1 MSKKFLS
8 IVSILV
14 VLSFVL
20 VACQAAAPA
29 AEAPAAPAAEAP
41 AKLKVFGAFAT
52 PIEEPWDGVI
62 HAALQKAADAG
73 EIEYTYQENIGYSGD
88 MERVLREVC
97 EQQKPNLIMGDAF
110 GNEEAVRRVAKDF
123 PEVAFAFGSG
133 NGPSEP
139 NVAVFD
145 NWIHEPAYLMGM
157 LAGGLTQTGKIG
169 IVGAMPVPEV
179 NRLVNAFIAGAK
191 TQRPDVVVM
200 VSFINSWFDPAAAKE
215 AAIAMIDNGADVLY
229 AERFGVIEAAAEKG
243 LFAFG
248 NMSDQNE
255 LAPDFVVTSAVWNMD
270 PTVEYLI
277 KQVAAGTFTAQDLKD
292 FSMMGKGGASLA
304 SFHNTESK
312 IPAELLAAVKA
323 KEAEILSGMF
333 RVDVDEAQPA
343 GSN

>member
-1 MSKKFLS
+1 MSKKFIS

-20 VACQAAAPA
+20 VSCAPA
-29 AEAPAAPAAEAP
+29 AQTG
-41 AKLKVFGAFAT
+41 AKTGKVKVFGAFAT

-62 HAALQKAADAG
+62 HAALNKAKEAG
-73 EIEYTYQENIGYSGD
+73 TIEYTYQENIGYSGD
-88 MERVLREVC
+88 MERVLREVA
-97 EQQKPNLIMGDAF
+97 EQQKPDLIMGDAF

-123 PEVAFAFGSG
+123 PAIAFAFGSG
-133 NGPSEP
+133 SGPSEP

-157 LAGGLTQTGKIG
+157 LAGGLTKSNKIG

-179 NRLVNAFIAGAK
+179 NRLANAFIAGAK
-191 TQRPDVVVM
+191 AQNSDAVVM

-215 AAIAMIDNGADVLY
+215 AALAQIDGGADVLY
-229 AERFGVIEAAAEKG
+229 AERFGVIEAASEKG

-255 LAPDFVVTSAVWNMD
+255 LAPDLVVTSAVWNMD
-270 PTVEYLI
+270 PTVDYLV
-277 KQVAAGTFTAQDLKD
+277 KQVSAGTFTAQDLKD
-292 FSMMGKGGASLA
+292 FSMIGKGGSSLA
-304 SFHNTESK
+304 AFHNTESK
-312 IPAELLAAVKA
+312 LPAELLATVKA
-323 KEAEILSGMF
+323 KEAEIKSGMF
-333 RVDVDEAQPA
+333 RVDVDEAQPD